1 MKRLLEANWLTMAAK
16 RKMFKASSRR
26 RQAKHADEAVPPTE
40 SSARQKDPYPVDALP
55 TCNHALSVCQQERKC
70 IKLFE
75 DFKTHCKVR
84 ENKCRMEDRINYQ

>member
-1 MKRLLEANWLTMAAK
+1 
-16 RKMFKASSRR
+16 MFPFI
-26 RQAKHADEAVPPTE
+26 E
-40 SSARQKDPYPVDALP
+40 KDPYPVDALP

-84 ENKCRMEDRINYQ
+84 ENKCRMEDRLVDELNSIRCVEMGKLSHSIF

>member
-1 MKRLLEANWLTMAAK
+1 MNKFSFFLFLE
-16 RKMFKASSRR
+16 
-26 RQAKHADEAVPPTE
+26 
-40 SSARQKDPYPVDALP
+40 KDPYPIDALP

-84 ENKCRMEDRINYQ
+84 ENRCLMDDR